1 MMKFTH
7 RDPGGH
13 TARPHILESR
23 VATAKGNRPLVTKVQ
38 FSRLREIDKLYR
50 IGTLNLRQAGHMLH
64 LTANI
69 ERINPRYAAGTKH
82 KAVLLLWDEQIAG
95 VARRFARDISKNETH
110 RRALPD
116 GAAIQDRLSKAGI
129 KWLSF
134 GVNLGLSS
142 GYPLAAHVAFM
153 RGRSHH
159 QNHRANILNPQFTRF
174 GAGVAWSNGVFF
186 VCEIFLEPAQK

>member
-1 MMKFTH
+1 MSRKSK
-7 RDPGGH
+7 PQ
-13 TARPHILESR
+13 LSKESLRIQIRTRKDLR
-23 VATAKGNRPLVTKVQ
+23 VAKISFAKVEDIQRA
-38 FSRLREIDKLYR
+38 YR
-50 IGTLNLRQAGHMLH
+50 INAADTRQVEHLLH
-64 LTANI
+64 LMANQD
-69 ERINPRYAAGTKH
+69 RIDIRIGSGAQGQRP
-82 KAVLLLWDEQIAG
+82 LLLWDERIAK
-95 VARRFARDISKNETH
+95 VARSFSQSMSTNQTH
-110 RRALPD
+110 HMAIPD
-116 GAAIQDRLSKAGI
+116 GTTIHYRLSKRRI

-186 VCEIFLEPAQK
+186 VCEIFLQPAQK